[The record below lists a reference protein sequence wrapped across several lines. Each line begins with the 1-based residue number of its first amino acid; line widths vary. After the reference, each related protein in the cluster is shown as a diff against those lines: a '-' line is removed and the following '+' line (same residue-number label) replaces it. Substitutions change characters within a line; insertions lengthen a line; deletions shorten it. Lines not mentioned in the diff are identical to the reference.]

1 MVFGRGA
8 FPEPTQFQVTTA
20 ARLLDKSLTE
30 WDSAWHQFA
39 EHSATRGAFQ
49 TRFFRASRASPA
61 PSFRPLTTWRL
72 SLTRL
77 IDCFGWSVPSN
88 KPSSSGSS
96 RVCRCPRVTSAS
108 VFDSFATASLTATRT
123 SSAGWAG
130 PRYRDLPT
138 RCRRDRT
145 ATAQARVIWPACS
158 NRFTTTCGRLSK
170 SRHSDGLPR
179 TSAPAT
185 GISSPVAEGVG
196 FEPTVDQTA
205 HNGFRDRPVQ
215 PLRHPSE
222 WLPSG

>member
-1 MVFGRGA
+1 MASVRRTQRHSGGIPDSLLSREPGVTRA
-8 FPEPTQFQVTTA
+8 FFQAIDHLETLVDSLD
-20 ARLLDKSLTE
+20 RLLRLV
-30 WDSAWHQFA
+30 
-39 EHSATRGAFQ
+39 GA
-49 TRFFRASRASPA
+49 
-61 PSFRPLTTWRL
+61 
-72 SLTRL
+72 
-77 IDCFGWSVPSN
+77 SN
-88 KPSSSGSS
+88 KPPSSGSS

>member
-1 MVFGRGA
+1 MASVRRTQRHSGGIPDSLLSREPGVTRA
-8 FPEPTQFQVTTA
+8 FFQDIDHLETLVDSLD
-20 ARLLDKSLTE
+20 RLLRLV
-30 WDSAWHQFA
+30 
-39 EHSATRGAFQ
+39 GA
-49 TRFFRASRASPA
+49 
-61 PSFRPLTTWRL
+61 
-72 SLTRL
+72 
-77 IDCFGWSVPSN
+77 SN
-88 KPSSSGSS
+88 KPPSSGSS

-205 HNGFRDRPVQ
+205 HNGFRDRVEPSANAHNDGS
-215 PLRHPSE
+215 LRPGGMPGGMNLSKVRPSARACA
-222 WLPSG
+222 

>member
-1 MVFGRGA
+1 MASVRRTQRHSGGIPDSLLSREPGVTRA
-8 FPEPTQFQVTTA
+8 FFQAIDHLETLVDSLD
-20 ARLLDKSLTE
+20 RLLRLV
-30 WDSAWHQFA
+30 
-39 EHSATRGAFQ
+39 GA
-49 TRFFRASRASPA
+49 
-61 PSFRPLTTWRL
+61 
-72 SLTRL
+72 
-77 IDCFGWSVPSN
+77 SN
-88 KPSSSGSS
+88 KPPSSGSS

-179 TSAPAT
+179 TSAPAA
-185 GISSPVAEGVG
+185 GISCPVAEGVG

-222 WLPSG
+222 WPFVG